1 MRPLIKTDKGGF
13 VVVSPNEKA
22 VITEADA
29 VQLLQT
35 MNDIKLGKEQNFVT
49 EIMDTISRDLM
60 QFDIYLYNVEHLLK
74 NKILDKQEELKTKK
88 ISLRRNK
95 RS

>member
-1 MRPLIKTDKGGF
+1 MI
-13 VVVSPNEKA
+13 
-22 VITEADA
+22 

-60 QFDIYLYNVEHLLK
+60 QFDISVQRGAFTEK
-74 NKILDKQEELKTKK
+74 QILDKQEELKTKN
-88 ISLRRNK
+88 IFTPQ
-95 RS
+95 